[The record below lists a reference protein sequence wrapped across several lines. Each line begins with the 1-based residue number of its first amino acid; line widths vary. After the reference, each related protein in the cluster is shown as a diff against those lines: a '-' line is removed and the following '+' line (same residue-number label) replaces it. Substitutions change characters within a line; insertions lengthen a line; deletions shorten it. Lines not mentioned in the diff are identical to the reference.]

1 MKSTTTLQK
10 VIQEIQTDPAIRNR
24 DEDMVVMKE
33 LCSKIQTE
41 EDDKLDV
48 EIRNYMKNHGPRGAA
63 VLLTLSIPYQRNP
76 KEFSYLTLEYDALQG
91 WSVCYYIDFGKTG
104 SNKLRKRHVIEAANP
119 NHIVTRFAKI
129 YKEYL
134 GN

>member
-10 VIQEIQTDPAIRNR
+10 VIEEIKSDPAIRNR
-24 DEDMVVMKE
+24 DDDMVVMKE
-33 LCSKIQTE
+33 LCTKIQTE
-41 EDDKLDV
+41 EDNKLDV
-48 EIRNYMKNHGPRGAA
+48 AIRNYMKEHGPSGAA

-76 KEFSYLTLEYDALQG
+76 KEFSYLTLEHDALSG

-104 SNKLRKRHVIEAANP
+104 SNKLRKRHEIDSVNP
-119 NHIVTRFAKI
+119 NHIMTRFAKI

-134 GN
+134 G